1 MRYLGEVI
9 DEFDLGTDS
18 GKKKARIV
26 EWFQKHPERRFD
38 VSEVTAALGDDLDIG
53 QGQIRNYL
61 QELAE
66 DGVLVRIG
74 EKRIAYQLAAD
85 IVVPARYRARAGLHH
100 LATVL
105 DYDRWGV
112 AGFLTMT
119 TVVWAALTLPFWVLW
134 GTLVIFPRESYGLI
148 TQSEFLTLAIAMSI
162 WLIILIL
169 GTAVLYRIHRWYRQW
184 KSA

>member
-1 MRYLGEVI
+1 MIE
-9 DEFDLGTDS
+9 EFDLSTES

-26 EWFQKHPERRFD
+26 EWFKKHPGKRFD

-53 QGQIRNYL
+53 RGQIRNYL
-61 QELAE
+61 QELSE
-66 DGVLVRIG
+66 ENVLISIG
-74 EKRIAYQLAAD
+74 EKRIAYQLADD
-85 IVVPARYRARAGLHH
+85 IVVPARYQARAGLHH
-100 LATVL
+100 LATLL
-105 DYDRWGV
+105 DYDRWGF

-119 TVVWAALTLPFWVLW
+119 TVMWASLTLPFWFLW
-134 GTLVIFPRESYGLI
+134 GTLVVFPRESYGSI